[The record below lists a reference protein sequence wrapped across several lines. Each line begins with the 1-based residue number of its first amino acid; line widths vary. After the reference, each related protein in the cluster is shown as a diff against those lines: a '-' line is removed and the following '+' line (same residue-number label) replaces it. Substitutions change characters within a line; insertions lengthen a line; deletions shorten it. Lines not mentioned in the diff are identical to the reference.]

1 MYLNEEDILEETF
14 PMSPKEIS
22 SHQHKSKDLIK
33 SIQDKEYYH
42 MLKVE
47 GKELIHYKG
56 KIVIPETLKQQAMYW
71 YHTYLVHPGSTRMLK
86 TIQGTMYWPKMRSDI
101 EEYIKTCHVCQ
112 ITKTKKEI
120 RSLTS

>member
-1 MYLNEEDILEETF
+1 MNPKQHDTLLEQPEQIQLSYLNEEDILEETF

-42 MLKVE
+42 ILKVE

-56 KIVIPETLKQQAMYW
+56 KIVIPETLKQ
-71 YHTYLVHPGSTRMLK
+71 
-86 TIQGTMYWPKMRSDI
+86 
-101 EEYIKTCHVCQ
+101 
-112 ITKTKKEI
+112 
-120 RSLTS
+120 